1 MTAGLIAMV
10 CYLAVQLGI
19 GVWIS
24 RRVRSESDY
33 LIAGRRL
40 GYTLATF
47 SIFAT
52 WFGAETIMG
61 SGGRALREGV
71 SLSAA
76 EPFGYGLCLVVM
88 ALVFAR
94 PLWNR
99 QLTTLADL
107 FRVRYSVTTER
118 VAAVIMIPSS
128 VLWAAAQV
136 RGFGYVVA
144 SGSALTVEGA
154 IGIAA
159 LFTVLYTM
167 FGGLWAD
174 AATDV
179 LQSVILLIGLVIL
192 FIGAVWHLG
201 GPDAAAAVAVAA
213 QRGHAAQD
221 MDSGSLL
228 ATIEDWA
235 IPVCGSVVAAELVSR
250 IIAARS
256 PVVAR
261 RSALGAAALYL
272 VFGMIPLFIGL
283 VGAQLAPTVVDAE
296 QVVPAAALR
305 VLPTIGYAVF
315 AGALISAVLSTV
327 DSTLLVS
334 AGLLSHN
341 LVVPL
346 AGITDERKKL
356 RIARW
361 GVLGF
366 GLLAYVLALH
376 ATGVFVLVEQASA
389 FGSAGA
395 LITIAFGLFSRFGGA
410 KTALA
415 TLGGGMLTY
424 IAALALGT
432 PVPFLSSLAASLTVY
447 VIGGVLETSP
457 RVAAG
462 APASHSV

>member
-1 MTAGLIAMV
+1 MTPELIAMV

-19 GVWIS
+19 GIWIS

-76 EPFGYGLCLVVM
+76 EPFGYGLCLVIM

-94 PLWNR
+94 PLWKR

-136 RGFGYVVA
+136 RGFGSVVA
-144 SGSALTVEGA
+144 SGSSLSVDAA
-154 IGIAA
+154 IAVAA

-179 LQSVILLIGLVIL
+179 LQGVILIIGLIIL
-192 FIGAVWHLG
+192 FVSVVWQLG
-201 GPDAAAAVAVAA
+201 GPDAAVGIAMAA
-213 QRGHAAQD
+213 QRGHTTTPVA
-221 MDSGSLL
+221 GSLL
-228 ATIEDWA
+228 TLVEEWA

-250 IIAARS
+250 VIATRS
-256 PVVAR
+256 PAVAR
-261 RSALGAAALYL
+261 RSTLGAAALYL
-272 VFGMIPLFIGL
+272 VFGGIPLFIGL
-283 VGAQLAPTVVDAE
+283 VGAHIAPPVVDAE
-296 QVVPAAALR
+296 QIVPAAALR
-305 VLPTIGYAVF
+305 VLPTIGFAIF

-334 AGLLSHN
+334 SGLLSHN
-341 LVVPL
+341 LLVPM
-346 AGITDERKKL
+346 ARITDERKKL
-356 RIARW
+356 LIARL
-361 GVLGF
+361 GVFAF
-366 GLLAYVLALH
+366 GLLAYTLALR
-376 ATGVFVLVEQASA
+376 ADGVFALVEQASA
-389 FGSAGA
+389 FGSAGV
-395 LITIAFGLFSRFGGA
+395 LVTIVFGLFTRFGGA
-410 KTALA
+410 RTALS
-415 TLGGGMLTY
+415 TLLAGMLTY
-424 IAALALGT
+424 VGALSLDTAL
-432 PVPFLSSLAASLTVY
+432 PFLSSLAVALLVY
-447 VIGGVLETSP
+447 LIGGALEISP
-457 RVAAG
+457 HSAR
-462 APASHSV
+462 APASDPV